1 MRKKRRNNLD
11 ILIDLTSLLDVIF
24 IILLIVVC
32 NQQYLN
38 DKLSKESV
46 EAESVMAEA
55 QAAKALYLDQ
65 IDTVQNYSELLS
77 VYASYDSQNVT
88 QRHIRVL
95 KNEQDIVTFDLLGN
109 NVSETL
115 SEFKDYM
122 LTYISN
128 NPEKPVVLSLNDKDE
143 NILYRDEKAI
153 KAIFE
158 ELSEYPNVYF
168 K

>member
-95 KNEQDIVTFDLLGN
+95 KNEQDIVTFDLIGN

-115 SEFKDYM
+115 AEFKDYM

-158 ELSEYPNVYF
+158 ELSEYSNVYF

>member
-115 SEFKDYM
+115 AEFKDYM

>member
-38 DKLSKESV
+38 NKLSEESLKAENV
-46 EAESVMAEA
+46 VAEAEAS
-55 QAAKALYLDQ
+55 KALYLDQ
-65 IDTVQNYSELLS
+65 IDTIQNYNELLS
-77 VYASYDSQNVT
+77 VYASYDPSTVT
-88 QRHIRVL
+88 ERHIRVL
-95 KNEQDIVTFDLLGN
+95 KNEQDIKTFDLTGN
-109 NVSETL
+109 NVSAPLE
-115 SEFKDYM
+115 EFKDYM
-122 LTYISN
+122 VTYIEN
-128 NPEKPVVLSLNDKDE
+128 NPEKPVVLSLNDHDE

-153 KAIFE
+153 KKIFE
-158 ELSEYPNVYF
+158 ELSEYPNVYL